1 MAVLQIVKDTDEI
14 LRKSSREVMEI
25 DRRILRLLDDMHD
38 TLKKADGAGL
48 AAVQV
53 GVLRRVVLV
62 YVDNEKLELI
72 NPRIL
77 SVEGEQESLEG
88 CLSCP
93 GKWAITKR
101 PLKATIE
108 YTDRHGNKRTMT
120 GEGLMAKAFCHEI
133 DHLDG
138 NLFYDKNVVKILT
151 EEELEELMS

>member
-14 LRKSSREVMEI
+14 LRKTSREVNEI
-25 DRRILRLLDDMHD
+25 DARLLRLLDDMHD
-38 TLKKADGAGL
+38 TLTKADGAGL

-62 YVDNEKLELI
+62 YVDDKKLELI

-77 SVEGEQESLEG
+77 SVEGEQESVEG

-101 PLKATIE
+101 PVKVKIE
-108 YTDRHGNKRTMT
+108 YTDRFGKKKTLK

-138 NLFYDKNVVKILT
+138 KLFYDENVVKHLT
-151 EEELEELMS
+151 QEELEEMMG